1 MYNIGKGKEKLL
13 GVIALM
19 FKKERELIVEYGKKL
34 IEKNLTKG
42 TGGNISIFIRNEKLI
57 AVTPSGIDYLKMKPE
72 DIVIMDLED
81 NVVYGSNKP
90 SSEYL
95 MHKIFYEKR
104 QDINAVVH
112 AHSTYSTTLA
122 CMNWE
127 LPAIS
132 YLVPVAGGNN
142 VRCAKYATFG
152 TNELAVNA
160 FEAMKD
166 RYAVFLA
173 NHGLLVGAKDLPNAF
188 SKAEEIEF
196 CAEIY
201 CRTKALGEPKVLC
214 DDEVDNLLNLFKGY
228 GQVKVE
234 E

>member
-1 MYNIGKGKEKLL
+1 
-13 GVIALM
+13 M
-19 FKKERELIVEYGKKL
+19 FIRERELIVEFGKKL

-42 TGGNISIFIRNEKLI
+42 TGGNISIFIRDKKLMLI
-57 AVTPSGIDYLKMKPE
+57 TPSGIDYFKMTAE
-72 DIVIMDLED
+72 DIVIMDLDD
-81 NVVYGSNKP
+81 NVVYGNNKP

-95 MHKIFYEKR
+95 MHTIFYKKR
-104 QDINAVVH
+104 QDVNAIVH
-112 AHSTYSTTLA
+112 AHSTFSTTLS

-201 CRTKALGEPKVLC
+201 CRTKSLGEPKLIC
-214 DDEVDNLLNLFKGY
+214 DAEVDKLVNLFQGY

>member
-1 MYNIGKGKEKLL
+1 
-13 GVIALM
+13 M
-19 FKKERELIVEYGKKL
+19 FIEERELIVEYGKKL
-34 IEKNLTKG
+34 IENNLTRG
-42 TGGNISIFIRNEKLI
+42 TGGNISIFIRAEKLM
-57 AVTPSGIDYLKMKPE
+57 AVTPSGIDYFKMKPQ
-72 DIVIMDLED
+72 DIVIMDLD
-81 NVVYGSNKP
+81 GKVIYGRNKP

-112 AHSTYSTTLA
+112 AHPTYSTTLA

-142 VRCAKYATFG
+142 VRCAEYATYG
-152 TNELAVNA
+152 TREIAQNA

-166 RYAVFLA
+166 RYAVLLG
-173 NHGLLVGAKDLPNAF
+173 NHGLLTGAKDLESAF

-196 CAEIY
+196 CAELY
-201 CRTKALGEPKVLC
+201 YKTKALGEPKLIS
-214 DDEVDNLLNLFKGY
+214 DEEVNKLINLFQGY
-228 GQVKVE
+228 GQVK
-234 E
+234 